1 MTRYQLLKVAEFLK
15 QYKKINTIFRVDDT
29 ILKVEFGK
37 NEAIFFDLK
46 KGDSFAFLKDDYK
59 AIKYYSAPF
68 DIVLKKR
75 FTNAIIEDIEVEDGN
90 RILKLYTKKSSGYKE
105 QKTIL
110 QLEFTGRNTNAI
122 ILDSKKI
129 ILEALRHI
137 DISTSSREVKVGV
150 TLKAIPPRG
159 FSPKPENIED
169 IEQFLKDEYKKR
181 EEIKLKVEKSKKL
194 QLIQKKI
201 DKFQNLLLKIPSQ
214 NSLEQKMQ
222 EAYKNADIILSN
234 IHNING
240 YEQEYRVKDFEGN
253 EVVIT
258 LPKEAKSPSHA
269 SKILYNQAKKYKQK
283 LLHSHIERENLTSK
297 IEFYKNMQ
305 NLISKSKT
313 LDEVNLY
320 LQKNKTE
327 KRQKKV
333 DSNIEV
339 FFYKNYKI
347 EVGKNEKGNI
357 TLLKTAKASDTWMH
371 VKDIPSSHVIIHTT
385 KQNLPLEVV
394 EFGAKLCVNL
404 SNLNAGK
411 YLVDYTKRRNVKV
424 KQGASVTYV
433 DYKTIGVV
441 KE

>member
-1 MTRYQLLKVAEFLK
+1 MTRNQLVEVSNFLQK
-15 QYKKINTIFRVDDT
+15 YKKINTIYRVDDT

-59 AIKYYSAPF
+59 VLKHYTAPF

-75 FTNAIIEDIEVEDGN
+75 FSNALIEKIEVEDGN
-90 RILKLYTKKSSGYKE
+90 RILKLFANKSSGYKN
-105 QKTIL
+105 QKSIL

-122 ILDSKKI
+122 ILDENQT

-150 TLKAIPPRG
+150 KLKPIPPRE
-159 FSPKPENIED
+159 FTPKDEKIDDIKEFLEN
-169 IEQFLKDEYKKR
+169 EYKKR
-181 EEIKLKVEKSKKL
+181 EEIKLKVEKSKKI
-194 QLIQKKI
+194 QIIQKKV
-201 DKFQNLLLKIPSQ
+201 DKFKNLLSKIPSQ
-214 NSLEQKMQ
+214 DSLEQKMQ

-240 YEQEYRVKDFEGN
+240 YETSYHLKDFEGKDI
-253 EVVIT
+253 VIN

-283 LLHSHIERENLTSK
+283 LQNSHIERENLTSK

-305 NLISKSKT
+305 NIISKSKS

-320 LQKNKTE
+320 LQKNKSE
-327 KRQKKV
+327 RKQKKA

-357 TLLKTAKASDTWMH
+357 TLLKTAKASDIWMH
-371 VKDIPSSHVIIHTT
+371 IKDIPSSHVIIHST
-385 KQNLPLEVV
+385 KQNLPDEVL
-394 EFGAKLCVNL
+394 EFGSSLCVNL
-404 SNLNAGK
+404 SNLNDGN
-411 YLVDYTKRRNVKV
+411 YLVDYTQRRNVKV
-424 KQGASVTYV
+424 REGANVNYV
-433 DYKTIGVV
+433 SYKTITVV
-441 KE
+441 KN